1 MPRYRGGSSS
11 PHRRC
16 GGSWNRS
23 FPRRPAFPGADLPS
37 AAPGDLL
44 TDLSGRLQGFDLLY
58 LDLASE
64 RAQAA
69 GVHVVKAVVPGL
81 EVETVSSGRVGARNL
96 QRLLARAGTL
106 VGLGDPPPMG
116 VPIRLSEVARALRSL
131 YPLYRES
138 GRHPAPVW
146 FGNP

>member
-1 MPRYRGGSSS
+1 MARALPTGAAAVAGTGHFRGDPRSLERTSRAPRPATSS
-11 PHRRC
+11 PT
-16 GGSWNRS
+16 
-23 FPRRPAFPGADLPS
+23 S
-37 AAPGDLL
+37 AG
-44 TDLSGRLQGFDLLY
+44 GRLQGFDLLY

-96 QRLLARAGTL
+96 QRLLARGGPL

-138 GRHPAPVW
+138 GRHPAR